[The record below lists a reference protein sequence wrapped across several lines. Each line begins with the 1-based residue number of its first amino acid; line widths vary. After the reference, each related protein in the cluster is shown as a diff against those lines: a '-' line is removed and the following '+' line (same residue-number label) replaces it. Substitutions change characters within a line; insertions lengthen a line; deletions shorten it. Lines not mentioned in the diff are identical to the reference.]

1 MADLKV
7 HSTLETKKEDFQK
20 DGFDYSGQVQ
30 YKHKAIIVC
39 VSLGGGGGG
48 GWTDLAITIP

>member
-7 HSTLETKKEDFQK
+7 HSTLETKKDDFQK

-30 YKHKAIIVC
+30 YKHKARIV
-39 VSLGGGGGG
+39 VVGGGGGG
-48 GWTDLAITIP
+48 QI